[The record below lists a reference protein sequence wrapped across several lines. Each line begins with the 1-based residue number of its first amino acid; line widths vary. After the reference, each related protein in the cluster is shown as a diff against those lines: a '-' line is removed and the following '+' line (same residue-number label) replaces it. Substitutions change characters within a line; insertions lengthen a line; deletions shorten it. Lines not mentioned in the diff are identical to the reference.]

1 MKIKL
6 FAIVTFLL
14 LYAAQSKAQ
23 QNEYADKVYF
33 NNGSLIVCKIVYYQ
47 PNDTLKV
54 QMESGQM
61 AHFYPHQIK
70 KIVMYEATKGKVSR
84 AEKAYNFKERGT
96 YDAFSIGLNFGQ
108 LSQSSRRLMGLD
120 IQNVVGFQFNR
131 WAGGGIGM
139 GLNSYYFLYGASNV
153 LSIFGEYRGYLGKRN
168 TSEYW
173 TFAAGFG
180 QPLKN
185 KTENLTNL
193 KGGFMIQPTVGW
205 RFGASRRYNFFADL
219 GFRLQQVQY
228 ESNNTWSENHY
239 KVTYRRWILRGGI
252 LF

>member
-1 MKIKL
+1 MKLIEMDEFKSL
-6 FAIVTFLL
+6 VSEGYAI
-14 LYAAQSKAQ
+14 
-23 QNEYADKVYF
+23 
-33 NNGSLIVCKIVYYQ
+33 I
-47 PNDTLKV
+47 DTRIP
-54 QMESGQM
+54 E
-61 AHFYPHQIK
+61 
-70 KIVMYEATKGKVSR
+70 
-84 AEKAYNFKERGT
+84 
-96 YDAFSIGLNFGQ
+96 AFSDGFFKGSVSISFDENFI
-108 LSQSSRRLMGLD
+108 SSFQELIESDQKSLLIADEEVMPLISKQTTAAG

-153 LSIFGEYRGYLGKRN
+153 LSVFGEYRGYLSKRN

-193 KGGFMIQPTVGW
+193 KGGFMIQPTIGW